1 MQKLSTQLMFE
12 GRAEEAL
19 TLYLSL
25 FKDSELVSVSRYG
38 PGEAG
43 TEGSV
48 IQAMI
53 RLAGQEL
60 RLTDSYVKHG
70 FTFTAATSLFVECE
84 TEAELGVLFGV
95 LAHDGQIF
103 MPLASYGFSEKFGW
117 VADRFG
123 VSWQLNLATIASADQ
138 TRETKDV

>member
-1 MQKLSTQLMFE
+1 MQKLTTQLMFE

-25 FKDSELVSVSRYG
+25 FDTSELVSISRHG
-38 PGEAG
+38 PGMAG
-43 TEGSV
+43 PEGSV
-48 IQAMI
+48 IQAMV

-84 TEAELGVLFGV
+84 TEAELDRLFGI
-95 LAHDGQIF
+95 LAQDGQIF

-123 VSWQLNLATIASADQ
+123 VSWQLNLTATVGADQ
-138 TRETKDV
+138 TQETKDV